1 MPDDVEIVFVQ
12 TAISIDEYKELEAL
26 LKADSSLVLK
36 HRVRKTASVIPP
48 GAEPMWDFALKL
60 AAEAA
65 PHLRHLVKDQ
75 AATAITS
82 AVGGYVGATVKGWVE
97 RRNAAKQKEIKA
109 GTEQPLLYDAYDQV
123 ITVESKKRL

>member
-1 MPDDVEIVFVQ
+1 MPDDAEMVFVQ
-12 TAISIDEYKELEAL
+12 TSISIDEYKELEVL
-26 LKADSSLVLK
+26 LKADPSLVLK
-36 HRVRKTASVIPP
+36 HRIRKSASALPLDVQ
-48 GAEPMWDFALKL
+48 PMWDFALKL
-60 AAEAA
+60 ATEAA
-65 PHLRHLVKDQ
+65 PHLKNLAKQQ

-97 RRNAAKQKEIKA
+97 RRNAAKQKEITA